1 MEHLAREIRQAVG
14 SLRRAPGF
22 TTAALATL
30 GFGIGASVL
39 VWGTLHA
46 VLFRPLP
53 LRDAG
58 AVVAIHLRTPE
69 NERYPLSIPDL
80 LDYQA
85 ESASFEGLAAIAG
98 CSLNLTGR
106 GDAERL
112 QGVRV
117 AGNFFDLLGVAA
129 AIGRTLRPEDDA
141 AGAKVAVLSDGLWR
155 RRYGADP
162 AIVGQAML
170 LNGEPHEVVGVLPR
184 DFRFPLQTADVA
196 VPLAAERDPV
206 RQDRRAT
213 GLLRTVGRLRPGVSA
228 AAARAEMNAIAA
240 RLREAYPDAN
250 ATKIGVNVTPYLDE
264 VTGTVRPPLFVLAG
278 AVLCVLLVGCANLS
292 GLALVRASGRSR
304 ELGVRAAL
312 GATRGRLA
320 RLLLIEGLVLAAM
333 GGLLGI
339 LAGLWGLQAV
349 AALPPRVL
357 PRAHEVRPDLF
368 TFLFG
373 AGLAAAAGLL
383 CGGLPALLAGRT
395 EPLAALKGGMAGTAA
410 TASLVARALG
420 RAPLRRS
427 RRLLVAFEVAMAMLL
442 LAGAGLLLR
451 SYVRF
456 TDVDPG
462 FEQER
467 VLVARLALPRGRYA
481 RPEPMVRFHDALLAR
496 LRALPGVEAAG
507 MISIAPMSG
516 PLATAEVQREDR
528 PPADPRAGEA
538 AHYRM
543 VSPGYFATMRIP
555 ILRGR
560 DFSDEDRAGT
570 PAVGIVNE
578 TLARHLF
585 AEEDPVGRALVVDD
599 APAGSRR
606 VTIVGVARD
615 VRHERLDVP
624 PAADLHLPAAQVIPD
639 TVKWLANNQF
649 WSVRTSSD
657 PALLARAMQEA
668 VRSIDPE
675 VSASAFRTQEE
686 IVADV
691 SGTERLSLSLVAAF
705 AAAALL
711 LAAMGVYGLVA
722 FSVAQRRREIGIRV
736 ALGARGGA
744 VERLVALE
752 GLRLAG
758 AGLIAGGIAAL
769 AASRLLAGFLFG
781 ITPHD
786 PATFAGVAAC
796 LLAASLLASWLPAR
810 AAARIPPTEALRA
823 D

>member
-1 MEHLAREIRQAVG
+1 
-14 SLRRAPGF
+14 
-22 TTAALATL
+22 
-30 GFGIGASVL
+30 
-39 VWGTLHA
+39 
-46 VLFRPLP
+46 
-53 LRDAG
+53 
-58 AVVAIHLRTPE
+58 
-69 NERYPLSIPDL
+69 
-80 LDYQA
+80 
-85 ESASFEGLAAIAG
+85 
-98 CSLNLTGR
+98 
-106 GDAERL
+106 
-112 QGVRV
+112 
-117 AGNFFDLLGVAA
+117 
-129 AIGRTLRPEDDA
+129 
-141 AGAKVAVLSDGLWR
+141 
-155 RRYGADP
+155 
-162 AIVGQAML
+162 
-170 LNGEPHEVVGVLPR
+170 VVGVLPR

-196 VPLAAERDPV
+196 VPLAAGRDPV
-206 RQDRRAT
+206 RQDRRAV
-213 GLLRTVGRLRPGVSA
+213 GILRTVGRLRHGVSA

-264 VTGTVRPPLFVLAG
+264 VTGTVRPSLFVLAG

-320 RLLLIEGLVLAAM
+320 RLLLIEGLVLAAA
-333 GGLLGI
+333 GGLLGA
-339 LAGLWGLQAV
+339 LLGVWGMQAV

-357 PRAHEVRPDLF
+357 PRAHEVGPDLF

-373 AGLAAAAGLL
+373 GGLAAAAGLL

-395 EPLAALKGGMAGTAA
+395 EPLSALKGGLAGTAA
-410 TASLVARALG
+410 SSSSLVARALG

-427 RRLLVAFEVAMAMLL
+427 RRLLVVFEVGMAMLL

-451 SYVRF
+451 SHLRF

-462 FEQER
+462 FEQGQ

-516 PLATAEVQREDR
+516 PLASAEVRREDR

-543 VSPGYFATMRIP
+543 VSPGYFGTMRIP

-599 APAGSRR
+599 APAGPRR

-615 VRHERLDVP
+615 VRHEGLDVP

-639 TVKWLANNQF
+639 TVQWLANNEF
-649 WSVRTSSD
+649 WSVRTTSD
-657 PALLARAMQEA
+657 PALLARAVKEA
-668 VRSIDPE
+668 VRSIDPD
-675 VSASAFRTQEE
+675 VSANSIRTQAE

-691 SGTERLSLSLVAAF
+691 SGKERLSLSLIAAF

-711 LAAMGVYGLVA
+711 LAAMGIYGLVA

-736 ALGARGGA
+736 ALGARGGE

-769 AASRLLAGFLFG
+769 ASSRLLAGFLFG

-786 PATFAGVAAC
+786 PATFAGVAGS